1 MVPDAGLLA
10 AAARG
15 DQQAFAILVRRHFP
29 AVYRVSWRMT
39 KGAADTED
47 IVQEAF
53 LKLWRNP
60 AQVRDAQALRGW
72 LMRVASNAVV
82 DGARRVKPQGLDSM
96 PEPVDPSPEAGEQID
111 RAKAAEEIHRAVSD
125 LPDRQRLALAMV
137 HFEGMSNIEA
147 AAAMEVSVDALE
159 SLLARARRG
168 LKQSLAVNWRG
179 LLGSLGGEGEGE

>member
-1 MVPDAGLLA
+1 MAPDAGLLA
-10 AAARG
+10 EAAQG
-15 DQQAFAILVRRHFP
+15 DQRAFAELVRRHFP
-29 AVYRVSWRMT
+29 AVYRVTWRMT

-72 LMRVASNAVV
+72 LMRVASNAVI
-82 DGARRVKPQGLDSM
+82 DGARRMKPQELDSL
-96 PEPVDPSPEAGEQID
+96 PEPADPAPGAGEQID
-111 RAKAAEEIHRAVSD
+111 RTKAAEEIHRAVSD

-147 AAAMEVSVDALE
+147 AEVMEVSVDALE
-159 SLLARARRG
+159 SLLARGRRA
-168 LKQSLAVNWRG
+168 LKQSLAASWRG
-179 LLGSLGGEGEGE
+179 LLVSLDGEGEGG